1 MKKLLSILV
10 LGLLLSSNF
19 VFSENYKTGQ
29 EIEGQ
34 IVFSKKMYELAANLT
49 LIVHFAF
56 ILFVV
61 FGALLFFVAT
71 KIIFI
76 HIPAFIWGSYIE
88 LTHSICP
95 LTYLENWFLHKANLT
110 TYSEGFI
117 QNYLVPIVYPM
128 NLTKDLQICLGIVLI
143 VVNMII
149 YGFIISKLKK
159 KF

>member
-1 MKKLLSILV
+1 
-10 LGLLLSSNF
+10 
-19 VFSENYKTGQ
+19 
-29 EIEGQ
+29 
-34 IVFSKKMYELAANLT
+34 MYELAANLT

-76 HIPAFIWGSYIE
+76 HFPALVWGSYIE
-88 LTHSICP
+88 LTNSICP

-117 QNYLVPIVYPM
+117 QNYLVTIVYPVS
-128 NLTKDLQICLGIVLI
+128 LTKDLQIYLGIALI
-143 VVNMII
+143 VINIVF
-149 YGFIISKLKK
+149 YAFIFNKLKK
-159 KF
+159 NFK

>member
-1 MKKLLSILV
+1 MH
-10 LGLLLSSNF
+10 
-19 VFSENYKTGQ
+19 
-29 EIEGQ
+29 
-34 IVFSKKMYELAANLT
+34 ELAANLT

-76 HIPAFIWGSYIE
+76 HFPALIWGSYIE
-88 LTHSICP
+88 LTNSICP

-117 QNYLVPIVYPM
+117 QNYLVPIVYPVS
-128 NLTKDLQICLGIVLI
+128 LTKDLQIYLGIALI
-143 VVNMII
+143 VINIVF
-149 YGFIISKLKK
+149 YAFIFNKLKK
-159 KF
+159 NFK

>member
-1 MKKLLSILV
+1 
-10 LGLLLSSNF
+10 
-19 VFSENYKTGQ
+19 
-29 EIEGQ
+29 
-34 IVFSKKMYELAANLT
+34 MYELAANLT
-49 LIVHFAF
+49 LIIHFAF

-76 HIPAFIWGSYIE
+76 HFPALIWGSYIE
-88 LTHSICP
+88 LTNSICP
-95 LTYLENWFLHKANLT
+95 LTYLENWLLYKANLT

-117 QNYLVPIVYPM
+117 QNYLVPIVYPVS
-128 NLTKDLQICLGIVLI
+128 LTKDLQIYLGITLI

-149 YGFIISKLKK
+149 YGFIINKLKK